1 MKWEWL
7 LSKWAVMQTWFG
19 GLSLQKNW
27 RLWLII
33 GLVMLVGLVWRSW
46 QNTKE
51 ETKALPSK
59 VEVKKKRAKIDS
71 ILNLQKDVQSEK
83 DNDHRAIDDM
93 PDSSRSR
100 RAKDIIKKRYPKL

>member
-1 MKWEWL
+1 MKWAWL
-7 LSKWAVMQTWFG
+7 LSNWGVIRTWFG
-19 GLSLQKNW
+19 GLSLPKNF

-46 QNTKE
+46 QTTKV
-51 ETKALPSK
+51 ETKGLPSK
-59 VEVKKKRAKIDS
+59 VEVKKNRAKIDS

-100 RAKDIIKKRYPKL
+100 RANEIIRRRYPKL